1 MKPYLLMYAV
11 LLMTLAIP
19 VHAKDADLQELRAQ
33 CEEARQALLAPL
45 REEETQKCIAEKQKS
60 PEECERFYSDYGDG
74 GRTAAGGHRER
85 MFHDIPECQPLY
97 EAEKER
103 STRN

>member
-1 MKPYLLMYAV
+1 MLVRLV
-11 LLMTLAIP
+11 LLMFIALSVSTGFASQASI
-19 VHAKDADLQELRAQ
+19 DGLRAQ
-33 CEEARQALLAPL
+33 CEEARDAHLAPL
-45 REEETQKCIAEKQKS
+45 REGKIQECIAHKEKS
-60 PEECERFYSDYGDG
+60 PDECKRFYSDYGDG

-103 STRN
+103 STRD

>member
-1 MKPYLLMYAV
+1 MKYRLFVITLLAV
-11 LLMTLAIP
+11 LLLPAYSSAASI
-19 VHAKDADLQELRAQ
+19 DELRAQ
-33 CEEARQALLAPL
+33 CEEAREAQLAPI
-45 REEETQKCIAEKQKS
+45 REGKIQECIAHKEKS
-60 PEECERFYSDYGDG
+60 PDECKRFYSDYGDG